1 MTHQNPVP
9 AEILLVEDSPSD
21 IRLTQKVLA
30 QARIANN
37 LHIVRDGVDAL
48 AYVRRSEPQYA
59 DAPTPDIIL
68 LDLNLPRMDG
78 REVLHELK
86 GDPDLRHIPV
96 IVLTTSTEEQDVLR
110 SYELHANSYVSK
122 PIDLNEFFDVVR
134 SIEGYWLSIVRLPPK
149 ELVRS

>member
-86 GDPDLRHIPV
+86 SDPDLRHIPV

>member
-1 MTHQNPVP
+1 MTHRNPVP

-59 DAPTPDIIL
+59 DVPTPDIIL

-86 GDPDLRHIPV
+86 GDPNLRHIPV
-96 IVLTTSTEEQDVLR
+96 IVLTTSTEERDVLR